1 MKKLFICSGLG
12 MMFFML
18 AGCTTNYVM
27 TTKNGQTI
35 VTQGKPQ
42 LDKETGMTSYTD
54 QEGNQ
59 REINSN
65 DVAQL
70 IKVSIGRD
78 AVLAATRIKPGRP
91 GAAGEGECYV
101 AASSFNTTLSVESA
115 VTGAVRWISA
125 TRRRTPNQPA
135 TSRMAISG
143 NEAIV

>member
-1 MKKLFICSGLG
+1 
-12 MMFFML
+12 
-18 AGCTTNYVM
+18 CTTNYVM

-70 IKVSIGRD
+70 IKAD
-78 AVLAATRIKPGRP
+78 
-91 GAAGEGECYV
+91 
-101 AASSFNTTLSVESA
+101 
-115 VTGAVRWISA
+115 
-125 TRRRTPNQPA
+125 
-135 TSRMAISG
+135 
-143 NEAIV
+143 

>member
-35 VTQGKPQ
+35 VTQG
-42 LDKETGMTSYTD
+42 
-54 QEGNQ
+54 
-59 REINSN
+59 
-65 DVAQL
+65 
-70 IKVSIGRD
+70 
-78 AVLAATRIKPGRP
+78 
-91 GAAGEGECYV
+91 
-101 AASSFNTTLSVESA
+101 

-135 TSRMAISG
+135 TSRIAISG

>member
-18 AGCTTNYVM
+18 AGCTTKYVM

-42 LDKETGMTSYTD
+42 LDKETGMTSYTV

-70 IKVSIGRD
+70 IKAD
-78 AVLAATRIKPGRP
+78 
-91 GAAGEGECYV
+91 
-101 AASSFNTTLSVESA
+101 
-115 VTGAVRWISA
+115 
-125 TRRRTPNQPA
+125 
-135 TSRMAISG
+135 
-143 NEAIV
+143 

>member
-1 MKKLFICSGLG
+1 MRILKRRSDAIYLTERGAFIARRII
-12 MMFFML
+12 FML

-70 IKVSIGRD
+70 IKAD
-78 AVLAATRIKPGRP
+78 
-91 GAAGEGECYV
+91 
-101 AASSFNTTLSVESA
+101 
-115 VTGAVRWISA
+115 
-125 TRRRTPNQPA
+125 
-135 TSRMAISG
+135 
-143 NEAIV
+143 